1 MSKPLLGR
9 ILLATDFSDCARR
22 ALDYARFLAE
32 AGSARLEVVYV
43 QEFPPGMD
51 PDYAVNVLYLER
63 LRKEIDQQLDDLV
76 REATGG
82 GSTSSPSRSFDP
94 EVLDGAESRGRI
106 AVTAR
111 QLVGI
116 ASQKIVDAAR
126 ESEVDLV
133 VVGTHG
139 RSGLEHILLG
149 STAERVIRTAPCPV
163 LAVRVPRQQAD
174 LPAASIAIR
183 SILAPVDFSDCSL
196 EALEY
201 AAALAQPFK
210 ASVTILHVLEPVSFG
225 LDFTLRHAEAHH
237 QARAAWEARLAD
249 LTAALRDAGIQAGS
263 ALRGALPAESILDCA
278 KEINAD
284 VIVMGTHGRRGLSN
298 LVSGS
303 VAEAVLRK
311 AECPV
316 LAVKSPKFRPGH
328 QRLVSTMATSQKGG
342 SRTS

>member
-82 GSTSSPSRSFDP
+82 
-94 EVLDGAESRGRI
+94 EQGRV
-106 AVTAR
+106 VTAR

-126 ESEVDLV
+126 ESEADLV